1 MSITKK
7 SVFLILIIL
16 LIDQVLKV
24 LVKSNML
31 LYEDIKVIGN
41 WFLIKFIENDG
52 MAFGLDLPGDNG
64 KLILTLFRI
73 LAVIAIGFY
82 LRYLIREKSH
92 QGLILSVALILA
104 GALGNI
110 IDSVFYGVIFSKS
123 TQFATAT
130 LFPEGGGYDTLMHGH
145 VVDMFYFPIIRGY
158 WPEWIPLKGGDP
170 FEFFRPVF
178 NVADSSI
185 TIGVFLI
192 LIFQKSFFQHEHAEE
207 NEEEEIK
214 EFEKGTVM

>member
-1 MSITKK
+1 
-7 SVFLILIIL
+7 
-16 LIDQVLKV
+16 
-24 LVKSNML
+24 ML
-31 LYEDIKVIGN
+31 LYEDIKVLGN

-73 LAVIAIGFY
+73 VAVIAIGFY
-82 LRYLIREKSH
+82 LRNLILEKSH
-92 QGLILSVALILA
+92 TGLIISVALIMA
-104 GALGNI
+104 GAMGNI
-110 IDSVFYGVIFSKS
+110 IDSVFYGAIFSES
-123 TQFATAT
+123 TQFSPATF
-130 LFPEGGGYDTLMHGH
+130 LPEAGGYATLMHGH

-158 WPEWIPLKGGDP
+158 WPEWIPWKGGDP

-192 LIFQKSFFQHEHAEE
+192 LIFQKSFFQHEEMKE
-207 NEEEEIK
+207 KEEEEETENVK
-214 EFEKGTVM
+214 EEG